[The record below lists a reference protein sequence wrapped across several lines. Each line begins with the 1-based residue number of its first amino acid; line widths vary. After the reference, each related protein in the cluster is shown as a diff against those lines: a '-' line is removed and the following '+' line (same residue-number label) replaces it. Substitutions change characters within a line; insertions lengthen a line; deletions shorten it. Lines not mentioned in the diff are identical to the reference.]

1 MTNLQRVQMSQ
12 IRATIIGVIALIIM
26 IFIWSQARSIGA
38 PPLFGLVIIFMIILI
53 VFRVAQSWLR
63 GY

>member
-1 MTNLQRVQMSQ
+1 MSQ

-38 PPLFGLVIIFMIILI
+38 PPLFGFVIIFMIILI